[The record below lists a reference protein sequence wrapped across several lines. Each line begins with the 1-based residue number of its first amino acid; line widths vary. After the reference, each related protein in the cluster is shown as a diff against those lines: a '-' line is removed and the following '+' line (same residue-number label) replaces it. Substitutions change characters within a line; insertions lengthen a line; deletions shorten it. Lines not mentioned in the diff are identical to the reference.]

1 MDKSKKMKAIAKAI
15 ASKKMPDDADGNAL
29 KNRSNPFI
37 DINNP
42 AANIKKYGKAPATP
56 FKMGGK
62 NKAQVN
68 RMAQVKKKGK

>member
-1 MDKSKKMKAIAKAI
+1 MDKSKKMKAIAAAL

-29 KNRSNPFI
+29 KNRSNPFVSLT
-37 DINNP
+37 DTK
-42 AANIKKYGKAPATP
+42 ANLKKYGKAPDAP